1 MTQAMEL
8 TARKIVFSGRVQ
20 GIGFRFT
27 ALNIANRYELKGYV
41 RNVPDNS
48 VEMFAQGMA
57 EMIDDCVRDLQDSF
71 MGTISHIDI
80 EDATPDPKITD
91 FRITF

>member
-1 MTQAMEL
+1 MKL

-20 GIGFRFT
+20 GVGFRFT
-27 ALNIANRYELKGYV
+27 ALNIASRCQLKGYV

-48 VEMFAQGMA
+48 VEMVAQGSA
-57 EMIDDCVRDLQDSF
+57 EMIDECVRDIQDSF
-71 MGTISHIDI
+71 VGSISHIEI
-80 EDATPDPKITD
+80 EPATPDPKITD